1 MILNRLTYLAP
12 AAIAL
17 LLTACSS
24 SLQRDLPTEQVK
36 AERQLQQT
44 LALRHA
50 FNRYTRVQDIAF
62 PLLALATDRCG
73 QRTRDVLGI
82 ALHTKDDYAKAQ
94 QNAFQE
100 LFGPLDG
107 IHIKHR
113 FAGSHAATVLQD
125 GDKLVSIN
133 AKSVPES
140 SSLTSKRL
148 ANTLEQS
155 PSEPVLFVIEREGKP
170 VTVPVNPTRIC
181 NYPVLI
187 SGQDA
192 VNAYADGSSITLN
205 AGLIRFASKDEELA
219 LIIAHELAHNIEDH
233 GIEKLKGGLAG
244 ALVDVAISTTTGGIS
259 PGFAAVIGANIFSQ
273 QYEVEADQLA
283 IQLLH
288 QREYKIDTLPEF
300 WRRMATI
307 HPSSITHDDHA
318 SHPTTVERYLIMRAE
333 VDRLLNI
340 NRADD

>member
-1 MILNRLTYLAP
+1 MTQNRLKYLT

-24 SLQRDLPTEQVK
+24 SQQRDLPPEQVK
-36 AERQLQQT
+36 AERQVQQE
-44 LALRHA
+44 LALGHA
-50 FNRYTRVQDIAF
+50 FNRYARVQDIAF
-62 PLLALATDRCG
+62 PLLTLATERCG
-73 QRTRDVLGI
+73 RRNRDVLGI
-82 ALHTKDDYAKAQ
+82 ALHTADDYPKAQ
-94 QNAFQE
+94 QDASQA

-107 IHIKHR
+107 VHIKHR
-113 FAGSHAATVLQD
+113 FAGSHAATVLKD
-125 GDKLVSIN
+125 GDKLLSIN
-133 AKSVPES
+133 NTPVPDS

-148 ANTLEQS
+148 SNLLEHA
-155 PSEPVLFVIEREGKP
+155 PSEPISLNINRKGEP
-170 VTVPVNPTRIC
+170 LTVEVKPTRIC

-219 LIIAHELAHNIEDH
+219 LIIAHELAHNIDDH
-233 GIEKLKGGLAG
+233 GIDKLKGGIAG
-244 ALVDVAISTTTGGIS
+244 ALVDVTISAATGGIS

-288 QREYKIDTLPEF
+288 QRGYKIDNLPEF

-333 VDRLLNI
+333 VDRLLKTNSTG
-340 NRADD
+340 D